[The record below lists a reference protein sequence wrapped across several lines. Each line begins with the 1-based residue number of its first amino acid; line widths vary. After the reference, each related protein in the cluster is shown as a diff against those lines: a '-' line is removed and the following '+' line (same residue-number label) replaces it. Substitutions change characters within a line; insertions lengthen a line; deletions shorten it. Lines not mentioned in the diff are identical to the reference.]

1 MFIYDAIAGGI
12 IFDMVKKGVD
22 ITTKFLK
29 NEIKASVLENLT
41 DEDLAIIVKQVNEL
55 SDEIKA
61 DRIKLEEA
69 INNNNHLKG
78 VFSEAKYDT
87 QAADNKIIVDNSF
100 IDKSPIINTAYGNV
114 SINYGKDS

>member
-22 ITTKFLK
+22 ITTRFLK

-55 SDEIKA
+55 SDEIKT
-61 DRIKLEEA
+61 DSIKLEEA
-69 INNNNHLKG
+69 INNDDQFKK
-78 VFSEAKYDT
+78 FFPETKYDPK
-87 QAADNKIIVDNSF
+87 AVDSRIIVEDSF

-114 SINYGKDS
+114 SINYGKDL